1 MFILQV
7 VTELQSTLRDVPH
20 WLGPAVTESWLRQ
33 YQVPSVFCEIASQ
46 VLNPA
51 QVLPGRTHP
60 MMNTSGSGGFLL
72 HAIKMCVEGFATC
85 PVLTTVFQI

>member
-1 MFILQV
+1 V

-33 YQVPSVFCEIASQ
+33 YQVLSVLCEIAYQ
-46 VLNPA
+46 VLNPT

-72 HAIKMCVEGFATC
+72 HAIKMYVEAFSTC
-85 PVLTTVFQI
+85 PMLTIVIQI